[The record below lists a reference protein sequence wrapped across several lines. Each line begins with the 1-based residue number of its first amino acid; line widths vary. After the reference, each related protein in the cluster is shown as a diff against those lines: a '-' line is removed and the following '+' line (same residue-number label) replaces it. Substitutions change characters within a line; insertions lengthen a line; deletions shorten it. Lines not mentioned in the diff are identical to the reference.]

1 MRHYENLLIVKPTL
15 TAEEIKS
22 QLSAVEEI
30 ITSNGG
36 EIVARDEMGMRKLA
50 YPINKNE
57 RGFMYVIY
65 FKMEPASIAEV
76 ERRYRINEE
85 LLRFVTIK
93 YDSKREVTAWNT
105 LVEKTTQKPEAK
117 KEEVPASEPETPKS
131 DEAPAADTPATEAPA
146 GEAAAE

>member
-15 TAEEIKS
+15 TEEEIKS
-22 QLSAVEEI
+22 QLAWIDEV

-36 EIVARDEMGMRKLA
+36 EIVARDEMGMKKLA
-50 YPINKNE
+50 YPIDKNP

-65 FKMEPASIAEV
+65 FKMEPAAIGEV

-93 YDSKREVTAWNT
+93 YDSKREVKAWNE
-105 LVEKTTQKPEAK
+105 LVEKTK
-117 KEEVPASEPETPKS
+117 K
-131 DEAPAADTPATEAPA
+131 
-146 GEAAAE
+146 

>member
-15 TAEEIKS
+15 TEEETKS
-22 QLSAVEEI
+22 QLAWIDEV

-36 EIVARDEMGMRKLA
+36 EITVRDEIGMKKLA
-50 YPINKNE
+50 YPIEKNP

-65 FKMEPASIAEV
+65 FKMDPASIGEV

-93 YDSKREVTAWNT
+93 YDSKREVKAWHE
-105 LVEKTTQKPEAK
+105 LVEKTKKPAKTEA
-117 KEEVPASEPETPKS
+117 PAETAA
-131 DEAPAADTPATEAPA
+131 EAPAATEAATEAPA
-146 GEAAAE
+146 ATTEAATENSAS